1 MTTPTIYPCR
11 NMNMFCKH
19 PDSGRVAFFNFL
31 VIFEFIPPT
40 ILASCLR
47 MRTLCMR
54 RSARAAILYSLAP
67 PPMACAG
74 GRAGVSVNANDTAFS
89 SGESRNVK
97 QLGEASA

>member
-1 MTTPTIYPCR
+1 
-11 NMNMFCKH
+11 MFCKH

-54 RSARAAILYSLAP
+54 RSELRYILLLSGARPWHAQ
-67 PPMACAG
+67 AG
-74 GRAGVSVNANDTAFS
+74 ARECPSTLMDTAFS